1 LAATR
6 KPADR
11 LLELFVPIMAQE
23 GYTYRKRHHRF
34 DKAFAC
40 GRYEYSLRF
49 DGRGGVVAV
58 DAAFLVHFDSL
69 ERRFKDVLGFE
80 CPWSAGATLLNAGA
94 DPWKFWLFDQQLSGL
109 PLKERAG
116 YSSELVHPQSQIE
129 AGVQFL
135 VEAYRKFAVPL
146 FQRLQTYRDLADFY
160 ANSRTD
166 GFTGRCLPLPEIT
179 VYLSLLVAASLGEDL
194 KAIVAAAKGMES
206 IFVGDDVDA
215 LVKSVLKYIKAAD
228 PSKLL
233 A

>member
-1 LAATR
+1 
-6 KPADR
+6 
-11 LLELFVPIMAQE
+11 
-23 GYTYRKRHHRF
+23 
-34 DKAFAC
+34 
-40 GRYEYSLRF
+40 
-49 DGRGGVVAV
+49 VAV

-166 GFTGRCLPLPEIT
+166 GVYWPLFASARNHRVPVAPCCQRPSEKISRQLWLPRREWR
-179 VYLSLLVAASLGEDL
+179 ASLS
-194 KAIVAAAKGMES
+194 GMMWM
-206 IFVGDDVDA
+206 
-215 LVKSVLKYIKAAD
+215 LW
-228 PSKLL
+228 
-233 A
+233 